1 MFSTQQQQ
9 NTSLQASVLM
19 GVGVGGVGGLGL
31 GLRQTKVVEV
41 VVGKLLMAA
50 VADTSERVRRT
61 VLEVRLFVRK
71 WKI

>member
-1 MFSTQQQQ
+1 
-9 NTSLQASVLM
+9 LQAAVLM
-19 GVGVGGVGGLGL
+19 GVGVAGGGGLGL

-61 VLEVRLFVRK
+61 VLEVGLG
-71 WKI
+71 